1 MRKFTKDQAVCSLE
15 FQETFKTELQLLLFK
30 INNDGCSNLL
40 FLNRGVILSLLSL
53 ADSSIDLANEL
64 WFDVSSF
71 SFSALHTI
79 EKFDR
84 DELSYMREVYEIFF
98 PHISSSTIPAFYD
111 KYASVECAGE
121 HYGSRFSQ
129 LNRSAYILAKW
140 SDQYAGEVN
149 RDTAELQPGVVP
161 YYVRKT
167 VKIDDVCARVA
178 SRMYNGSSTTPTA
191 SIVARLALLRKFGA
205 QTCLTALVLFV
216 FAHSKNRWKVPTRL

>member
-15 FQETFKTELQLLLFK
+15 FQETFKTELQPLLFK

-40 FLNRGVILSLLSL
+40 FLNRWVILSLLSL

-64 WFDVSSF
+64 WLDVSSF

-98 PHISSSTIPAFYD
+98 PHISSSMIPAFYD

-121 HYGSRFSQ
+121 HYGSRFSR

-140 SDQYAGEVN
+140 SDQYEGEVN
-149 RDTAELQPGVVP
+149 RDTAELRPGVVL
-161 YYVRKT
+161 YYVRQT
-167 VKIDDVCARVA
+167 VKIDDVCARFA
-178 SRMYNGSSTTPTA
+178 SNGSNTTPTA